1 MKRRSFLKVLGGGL
15 LSIPLAKLMKGKS
28 LLKPAAKTVVKTL
41 PKVSGMP
48 EWFSPLVSKIMKEG
62 KDISPKVSR
71 VEDFEIVKKLEI
83 PSETGKPEVITLTQN
98 KATGKISIETNIGGV
113 ADSPF
118 ELSYT
123 PPKTDINLETGK
135 PVKYP
140 GDFSVIENR
149 PKPDYNNIGKVEF
162 DYDNFDIDSAYSDLE
177 RLEKI
182 GTGKIKDVKKMEQ
195 RAKGRKMVEDSPYE
209 DIMDRSPGPPEPDV
223 DYANGGLASF
233 ANGGKAKKKKIAND
247 ELENLE
253 DEILFPDPDKKVK
266 EDPEFFF
273 GPVEKK
279 GSSNLPTEGGVKELK
294 QFIKGQTPR
303 GVGIGY
309 GGPDYG
315 LIAVKP
321 LFNEQDK
328 RPLVQGYFNPSENT
342 NIRGSLGPTEQ
353 RLDYSYG
360 NPNASNVNVGFTRN
374 TQMGRPEYML
384 NLGARF
390 ADGGLTKTVP
400 PAMGPDSQGVET
412 LFRRRYS

>member
-1 MKRRSFLKVLGGGL
+1 MDRRT
-15 LSIPLAKLMKGKS
+15 
-28 LLKPAAKTVVKTL
+28 LLKIMGGIAALPALGKAIKGTGIKAIKAAGKVL
-41 PKVSGMP
+41 PKVQGMP
-48 EWFSPLVSKIMKEG
+48 EWFTPLVNKIMKDG
-62 KDISPKVSR
+62 VDVSPKVGR
-71 VEDFEIVKKLEI
+71 VEDMTTVKKLEI
-83 PSETGKPEVITLTQN
+83 PSETGKPEVITLTEN
-98 KATGKISIETNIGGV
+98 KVTGNITIESSSGGV

-118 ELSYT
+118 EISYT
-123 PPKTDINLETGK
+123 PPKTDINVQTGE

-195 RAKGRKMVEDSPYE
+195 RAKGREMINQSPYE
-209 DIMDRSPGPPEPDV
+209 DIMDRFPGPPEPD
-223 DYANGGLASF
+223 DFADGGIASF
-233 ANGGKAKKKKIAND
+233 INGGKVKKKKIAKD

-253 DEILFPDPDKKVK
+253 DEILIPDPDKKVK
-266 EDPEFFF
+266 EDSEFFF

-279 GSSNLPTEGGVKELK
+279 DRSILPSEGGVEELK
-294 QFIKGQTPR
+294 QFIKEQTPK

-315 LIAVKP
+315 LMAVKP
-321 LFNEQDK
+321 LFNERDR
-328 RPLVQGYFNPSENT
+328 RPLVQGYFNPSENV
-342 NIRGSLGPTEQ
+342 NIRGSLAPTEQ
-353 RLDYSYG
+353 RLDYLYG
-360 NPNASNVNVGFTRN
+360 NPNASNINVGFTRN

-390 ADGGLTKTVP
+390 ANGGLTNTIP
-400 PAMGPDSQGVET
+400 PAKGPDSQGVES